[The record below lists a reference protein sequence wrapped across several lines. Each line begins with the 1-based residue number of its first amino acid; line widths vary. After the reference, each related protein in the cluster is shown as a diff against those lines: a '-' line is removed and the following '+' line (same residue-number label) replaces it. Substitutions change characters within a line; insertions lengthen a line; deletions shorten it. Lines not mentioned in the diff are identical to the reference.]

1 MSLMNSK
8 AFDYPKPIVLLLHL
22 LKCVSQKESLILD
35 FFAGS
40 GTTLHA
46 TMQLNSED
54 GGHRQCILVTNNEN
68 GICEQ
73 VTYERNKRVIC
84 GYTTPKGQDVAGL
97 SNNNLRYYR
106 TALLPRTRTLRNM
119 RALVSA
125 ATDMLCIKEDLYEER
140 NIFGNLVLQKEL
152 VRYFCDGRKHMLVVY
167 EETLASQLSQ
177 AISKMDFCGNRLKI
191 YIFSPERYAFDDE
204 FWEVEDKVQLVALP
218 AAIYDAYKKVLPHRA
233 DQPLDPPKEAKKIPI
248 SLFETTEDAEDFN

>member
-1 MSLMNSK
+1 MALIK
-8 AFDYPKPIVLLLHL
+8 YL
-22 LKCVSQKESLILD
+22 LKIATPIAKRITILD

-125 ATDMLCIKEDLYEER
+125 ATDMLCIKEDLYEEQ

-177 AISKMDFCGNRLKI
+177 AISKMEFDGNRLKI

-218 AAIYDAYKKVLPHRA
+218 AAIYDAYKRVLPHRA
-233 DQPLDPPKEAKKIPI
+233 DQPLDPPEEVKKFPH